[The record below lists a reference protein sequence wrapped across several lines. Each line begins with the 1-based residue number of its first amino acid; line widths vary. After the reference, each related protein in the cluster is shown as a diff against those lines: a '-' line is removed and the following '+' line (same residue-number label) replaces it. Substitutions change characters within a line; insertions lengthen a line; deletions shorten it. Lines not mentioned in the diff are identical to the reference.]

1 MHIAYIN
8 IRLIQIVYKIS
19 LLEPITD
26 VLRSTTL
33 AKALILA
40 YFSYKNGKSII
51 KFNKKLQEI
60 KKINILNVAEEY

>member
-1 MHIAYIN
+1 MHTS

-40 YFSYKNGKSII
+40 YFSYKKGKSII
-51 KFNKKLQEI
+51 NFNKKLQES
-60 KKINILNVAEEY
+60 KKRNILNVAEEY